1 MSSPVRRILDEIHKL
16 PREDRALIRAELE
29 ESDQDTEPKEVESA
43 WQDELARRLQGL
55 KEGTAVLH
63 DHDEVMLEL
72 EEIVKR

>member
-29 ESDQDTEPKEVESA
+29 ESDQDVEPKEVESA

-55 KEGTAVLH
+55 TEGSADLY
-63 DHDEVMLEL
+63 DHDEVILEL